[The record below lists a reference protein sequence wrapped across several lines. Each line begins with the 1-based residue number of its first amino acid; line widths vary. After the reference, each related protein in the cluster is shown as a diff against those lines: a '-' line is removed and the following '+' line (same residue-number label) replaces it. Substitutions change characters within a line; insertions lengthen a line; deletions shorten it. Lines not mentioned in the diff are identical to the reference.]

1 MKKIA
6 IILAAVITMQI
17 NVVSASADYTDV
29 SGHWAEGFINKLTNE
44 GIVEGDKVRFRPDS
58 YVNVDEFI
66 KMTLTAMKIEITPQ
80 GGNWSAPYI
89 EKALEKKLIY
99 KDEFDR
105 YDRPITRSELV
116 KISVRAIGAD
126 YVRGDEREQLIS
138 RISDYYDI
146 YNADKEY
153 VLAAYSKHLLSGYE
167 DNSFRSS
174 RYTTRA
180 EACVI
185 TDRMI
190 TAGNFTMSGGNDNN
204 NNNTTNPIINAANT
218 IVVAD
223 SGNDSNAGTQEAPLK
238 TLEKARDKVREI
250 IAAGAYPDG
259 GITVYLRE
267 GEYVF
272 DKSLELGAADSGTDG
287 NPVTYTSYP
296 GEVARITGGVKLP
309 YSEFKAASA
318 DITSKLIDKTVADK
332 VLEIDLGKLGI
343 EDLGVLSRRG
353 YLIESGIV
361 PQAELYID
369 GSRMNLS
376 KWPNSDWV
384 GTTGIVRS
392 GARNKTGVLEGAAY
406 KIDYDRP
413 TKWKTNINEI
423 YTSGVLGPNYFYGY
437 FPIEKIESGQITLK
451 EGSVTEYYS
460 KHFIRYENIL
470 EEIDEPG
477 EYYIDRNTKM
487 LYLYPQSGFGEG
499 SDIRLSQI
507 GENLITGSNISNVT
521 FKNLKFD
528 CSRAGAIRLNGATNV
543 TVENCEVADM
553 GSNGVY
559 LNGTGCVVKNCLI
572 HDIGRTGVSIT
583 GGDYENRISG
593 GNVVTNNHIY
603 KAAQIE
609 RSYQAG
615 ILIGHQ
621 SVGTTVSHNE
631 LHDMPHTAL
640 IIYGPDHT
648 IEYNNI
654 YDAVKEFHDMDAIY
668 MNVYQYPWERNV
680 VIRRNFIHD
689 LGQQTFTERQMN
701 VAGIRT
707 DNNGNGLQ
715 VLENVF
721 YNIGYQNSN
730 GIRGVCAQGIDNV
743 VNGNI
748 FVDTAGTYEGA
759 HTYNPDAK
767 WDIQSDSVKGTYA
780 QWQKYSPVYSQKNP
794 EVMDFFKNHFGAYKN
809 GNKFMN
815 NLVVNIKFPLSTL
828 NGNPTADGFNA
839 NEQLVEA
846 SGNIVTKSDPG
857 FVNYNGKDFT
867 LKDDSEVYSKNKD
880 FPKIDFNNI
889 GLLKEETVGVKK

>member
-6 IILAAVITMQI
+6 IMLAAFITIQL
-17 NVVSASADYTDV
+17 NTVSAFADYTDV
-29 SGHWAEGFINKLTNE
+29 SGHWAERFINKLTSE
-44 GIVEGDKVRFRPDS
+44 GIVEGDSVRFRPDN

-66 KMTLTAMKIEITPQ
+66 KMTLTAMKIEVTPQ
-80 GGNWSAPYI
+80 SGSWSAPYI
-89 EKALEKKLIY
+89 KKAIERKLIY
-99 KDEFDR
+99 ADEFDR

-126 YVRGDEREQLIS
+126 YVTGSEREQLIS
-138 RISDYYDI
+138 RITDYYDI

-153 VLAAYSKHLLSGYE
+153 VLAAYSNHLLDGYE
-167 DNSFRSS
+167 DNTFRSS

-185 TDRMI
+185 TERMI
-190 TAGNFTMSGGNDNN
+190 TAGNFTISGGDDNN
-204 NNNTTNPIINAANT
+204 IPVINAGNT
-218 IVVAD
+218 IFIAENG
-223 SGNDSNAGTQEAPLK
+223 SDSNDGTQDKPYK
-238 TLEKARDKVREI
+238 TLEKARDRIREI
-250 IAAGAYPDG
+250 VSSGAYPED
-259 GITVYLRE
+259 GITVYLR
-267 GEYVF
+267 GGDYVL
-272 DKSLELGAADSGTDG
+272 DKSLELGAADSGKDG
-287 NPVTYTSYP
+287 KPVTYASYP
-296 GEVARITGGVKLP
+296 GEVARITGGEKLP
-309 YSEFKAASA
+309 YSEFKAISSDMA
-318 DITSKLIDKTVADK
+318 SKLVDKTAADK

-353 YLIESGIV
+353 YAINADII

-369 GSRMNLS
+369 GSRMQLS
-376 KWPNSDWV
+376 RWPNSDWV

-392 GARNKTGVLEGAAY
+392 GARSKTGVLEGAVY

-437 FPIEKIESGQITLK
+437 FPIEKIDAGQITLK

-460 KHFIRYENIL
+460 KHFIRYENIF

-487 LYLYPQSGFGEG
+487 LYLYPQSGFGEN

-507 GENLITGSNISNVT
+507 GENLITGSNVSNVT
-521 FKNLKFD
+521 FKNLKLD
-528 CSRAGAIRLNGATNV
+528 CSRAGTIRINGATNV
-543 TVENCEVADM
+543 TVENCEIADT
-553 GSNGVY
+553 GTNGIY
-559 LNGTGCVVKNCLI
+559 LKGTGCTVKNCLV
-572 HDIGRTGVSIT
+572 HDIGSTGISIS
-583 GGDYENRISG
+583 GGDYENLVLSE
-593 GNVVTNNHIY
+593 NVITNNHIY

-615 ILIGHQ
+615 ILIGYQ
-621 SVGTTVSHNE
+621 SVGVTVSHNE
-631 LHDMPHTAL
+631 INDMPHAAL
-640 IIYGPDHT
+640 IIYGPNHT

-668 MNVYQYPWERNV
+668 LNVYQYPWERNV

-767 WDIQSDSVKGTYA
+767 WDVQSDSVKGIYA
-780 QWQKYSPVYSQKNP
+780 QWQQYSPKYSEKNP
-794 EVMDFFKNHFGAYKN
+794 EVLDFFKNHFGAYKN

-828 NGNPTADGFNA
+828 NGNPTAQGFNA
-839 NEQLVEA
+839 SEQLVEA
-846 SGNIVTKSDPG
+846 SGNIVAKSDPG
-857 FVNYNGKDFT
+857 FADYNGKDFT

-880 FPKIDFNNI
+880 FPKIDFNNM
-889 GLLKEETVGVKK
+889 GLIKGETVGVEK